1 MPRPRRGQRKPGVLP
16 VISMAPTSRLG
27 HLLGIESLSRQQIL
41 GLLDKGATYAAPNAP
56 QRHAELVGKTIITL
70 FFENS
75 TRTRTSFE
83 IAARRLGADVISI
96 ATAASSTSKGE
107 TSIDTALN
115 LEAMAPD
122 AIVVRHSKSG
132 AAQLLSRHLQC
143 AIINA
148 GDGQHEHPSQA
159 LLDAATIRAHKGELE
174 GLEVAIVGDIQHS
187 RVARSNVLCLT
198 KLGCR
203 VRLCAPH
210 SLMPA
215 GIDELGIVGGERRA
229 TLHYN
234 LGDALTGADVVMAL
248 RVQTERLGETP
259 RIADAAAYASQFGIS
274 ARAMEHAKPDAIIM
288 HPGPV
293 NRGVELTADIADSSR
308 SVILEQVSMG
318 VAVRMAILSHILG
331 DAT

>member
-1 MPRPRRGQRKPGVLP
+1 MGD
-16 VISMAPTSRLG
+16 ATRLG
-27 HLLGIESLSRQQIL
+27 HLLGIEALSRQQIL
-41 GLLDKGATYAAPNAP
+41 SLLQLAATYAAPNSPPRQTTLA
-56 QRHAELVGKTIITL
+56 GKTIITL

-96 ATAASSTSKGE
+96 ATTASSTAKGE
-107 TSIDTALN
+107 TMMDTALN

-122 AIVVRHSKSG
+122 AIVVRHAKSG
-132 AAQLLSRHLQC
+132 TAHLLSRHLQC

-159 LLDAATIRAHKGELE
+159 LLDAATIAAHKGDLE
-174 GLEVAIVGDIQHS
+174 GLTVAIVGDIQHS
-187 RVARSNVLCLT
+187 RVARSNVFCLT
-198 KLGCR
+198 KLGCQ

-215 GIDELGIVGGERRA
+215 GIDELGVVDGERRA
-229 TLHYN
+229 TVHYS
-234 LGDALTGADVVMAL
+234 LQDALAGADVVMAL
-248 RVQTERLGETP
+248 RVQTERLGQSP
-259 RIADAAAYASQFGIS
+259 RIASAAAYAAQFGIS
-274 ARAMEHAKPDAIIM
+274 ARAMAFAKPDAIIM

-293 NRGVELTADIADSSR
+293 NRGVELTADIADSAR

-318 VAVRMAILSHILG
+318 VAMRMAILQTLLG
-331 DAT
+331 EPS

>member
-1 MPRPRRGQRKPGVLP
+1 
-16 VISMAPTSRLG
+16 
-27 HLLGIESLSRQQIL
+27 LLGIESLSREQIQSLLSL
-41 GLLDKGATYAAPNAP
+41 GTSYAAPGAP
-56 QRHAELVGKTIITL
+56 QRQTTLAGKTIITL

-96 ATAASSTSKGE
+96 ATTASSTAKGE
-107 TSIDTALN
+107 TMMDTALN

-132 AAQLLSRHLQC
+132 TAHLLSRHLQC

-159 LLDAATIRAHKGELE
+159 LLDAATIAAHKGSFE
-174 GLEVAIVGDIQHS
+174 GLQVAIVGYLQHS
-187 RVARSNVLCLT
+187 RVARSNVMCLT
-198 KLGCR
+198 KLGCH

-215 GIDELGIVGGERRA
+215 GMDELGVVDGQRRA
-229 TLHYN
+229 SLHYT
-234 LGDALTGADVVMAL
+234 LQDALTDADVVMAL
-248 RVQTERLGETP
+248 RVQTERLGDTP
-259 RIADAAAYASQFGIS
+259 RIADAAAYAAQYGIS
-274 ARAMEHAKPDAIIM
+274 ARAMAFAKPDAIIM

-318 VAVRMAILSHILG
+318 VAMRMAILHQLLG
-331 DAT
+331 AAA